1 MEVGLRPTNY
11 EVDPNHKS
19 FTGDALA
26 LNTDACSSQLAG
38 LGDHVLVRV
47 RRRHRAAFTGS

>member
-1 MEVGLRPTNY
+1 MEIGLRPTNY

-19 FTGDALA
+19 LTGDALA

-38 LGDHVLVRV
+38 LGDHVLMRV